1 MFFSAILI
9 PYGGSG
15 SNYLNRISLDG
26 VFSDDG
32 DLMEV
37 LELGVVK
44 ALKNGE
50 SIDFITLE
58 EAWDLYL
65 NDREDGDPEEMD
77 EFLELLNY
85 GIYLDLSEYDL
96 DNGYLNNNIRLVSA
110 LDFIPDNVHYIKT
123 TYLDFSEEEDGER
136 WSRVREHVIPA
147 VNDLIRRGMIRRVE
161 YEFYTET
168 DKTERVSLDLD
179 NKTVKIEEVSAL

>member
-1 MFFSAILI
+1 MFISAIAI
-9 PYGGSG
+9 PFKTSSG
-15 SNYLNRISLDG
+15 FLNRISLDG

-37 LELGVVK
+37 IELGVVK

-50 SIDFITLE
+50 SIDFITTD
-58 EAWDLYL
+58 EAWDLFL
-65 NDREDGDPEEMD
+65 NDRDYGEPDDMD
-77 EFLELLNY
+77 DFLNYLGY

-96 DNGYLNNNIRLVSA
+96 DNGYLNSNIKLINA
-110 LDFIPDNVHYIKT
+110 LDFIPYDIHYLKT
-123 TYLDFSEEEDGER
+123 IYLDFSEEEDGER
-136 WSRVREHVIPA
+136 WSRLNPDIIDQ
-147 VNDLIRRGMIRRVE
+147 VNDLIKRGMIRRLE

>member
-1 MFFSAILI
+1 MFISGIAIPFRNSSAF
-9 PYGGSG
+9 
-15 SNYLNRISLDG
+15 LNRISLDG

-37 LELGVVK
+37 IELGVVK
-44 ALKNGE
+44 ALKNDE
-50 SIDFITLE
+50 SIDFITTD

-65 NDREDGDPEEMD
+65 NDREDGDPDEMD
-77 EFLELLNY
+77 DFLNHLGY

-96 DNGYLNNNIRLVSA
+96 DNGYLNSSVNLINA
-110 LDFIPDNVHYIKT
+110 LDFIPYNIHYLKT
-123 TYLDFSEEEDGER
+123 VYLDFSEEEDGER
-136 WSRVREHVIPA
+136 WSELNPDIIDQ
-147 VNDLIRRGMIRRVE
+147 VNDLIRRGMIRRLE

-179 NKTVKIEEVSAL
+179 KKTVEIEEVNAL